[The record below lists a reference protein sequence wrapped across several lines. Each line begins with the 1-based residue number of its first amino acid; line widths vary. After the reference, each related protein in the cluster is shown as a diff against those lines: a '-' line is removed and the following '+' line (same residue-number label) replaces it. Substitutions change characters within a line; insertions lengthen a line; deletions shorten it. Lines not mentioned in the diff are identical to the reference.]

1 MIDVSK
7 RLKEKILK
15 VFSNYQNPIELLKD
29 LRDGNINPK
38 EVLKDQI
45 NYKSDLGGIRK
56 KKSKLKSKDQI
67 SVMQN
72 VQKFQRLPIALA

>member
-7 RLKEKILK
+7 KLKEKILK

>member
-15 VFSNYQNPIELLKD
+15 GFSNYQNPIELLKD

>member
-1 MIDVSK
+1 MIYVSTK
-7 RLKEKILK
+7 LKEKILK
-15 VFSNYQNPIELLKD
+15 AFSNYQNPIELLKD